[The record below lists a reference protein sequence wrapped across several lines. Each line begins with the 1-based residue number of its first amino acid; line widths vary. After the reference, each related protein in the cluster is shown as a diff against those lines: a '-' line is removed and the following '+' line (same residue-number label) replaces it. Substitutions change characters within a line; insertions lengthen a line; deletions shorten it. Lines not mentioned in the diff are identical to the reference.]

1 MTAPETF
8 FVPAAPGTKLAI
20 CHRESQRIDLLPL
33 LGWVHPTGTESATG
47 SPVVALG
54 ANRGRWA
61 RMFSPPTKSQ
71 TRSVT
76 PIVEGVRL

>member
-54 ANRGRWA
+54 GQSWTLGEDVLAAYEIADAFCDSN
-61 RMFSPPTKSQ
+61 S
-71 TRSVT
+71 
-76 PIVEGVRL
+76 